1 MTQPTAGWMCALTC
15 AAALTGCYAGSSGA
29 DGSDEDGDGSG
40 SADDDGSDDAGDD
53 APGTHADELPAPSHR
68 VARLTHEQWA
78 NTVTDLFY
86 LDTPTALAQE
96 FRPDAGVSGYLF
108 DNATQNLSVDAA
120 LWSGYEA
127 AAAEV
132 AEMVAGDPAIV
143 AAIAG
148 GTDPETF
155 VRTFGRRAF
164 RRPLADD
171 EVARYVALFDTAG
184 ELFGVAPGFEVG
196 VRLVVQ
202 TMLQSPHF
210 LYRIERSTTVVG
222 DVIALDSHEVASR
235 LSYFLW
241 RSMPDDALFA
251 AADDDALSD
260 DAEVESHARRMLA
273 DPRAR
278 PVVAY
283 FHDALL
289 DADKIAN
296 ADPNATVYDIPED
309 LGQLALEEQRRFLD
323 DVVFAR
329 HGSWR
334 DVLTAT
340 HTFVDADLAAIYGLP
355 GTFGA
360 DFVPVELDDTQR
372 RGVLTH
378 VGFLTANATS
388 VQPDPIHRGVF
399 IARRLACTT
408 LPPPPDDVPPLP
420 PIDPEQTNRQ
430 MIETLTEQPG
440 SNCAGCHASFINP
453 FGFPFESFDAVGGFR
468 TEDNGQPV
476 NTSASVQIADERV
489 DVDDALE
496 LITALAESNAV
507 HRCYAGHWVQYAFG
521 RLLADEDG
529 TLLDRLATESADED
543 ISVED
548 LLVGVVTSQ
557 PFLSRA
563 TEELP

>member
-1 MTQPTAGWMCALTC
+1 MMQSTSMWKVPLACT
-15 AAALTGCYAGSSGA
+15 AALVAGCYSGTPGSA
-29 DGSDEDGDGSG
+29 ADEDGDGSG
-40 SADDDGSDDAGDD
+40 SAADSGDDDDAGDD

-68 VARLTHEQWA
+68 VARLTHEQWD
-78 NTVTDLFY
+78 NTIADLLYLDASTDLA
-86 LDTPTALAQE
+86 DE

-108 DNATQNLSVDAA
+108 DNSAQNLSVDAA
-120 LWSGYEA
+120 LWSGYEH

-132 AEMVAGDPAIV
+132 AEMAASDPAIL
-143 AAIAG
+143 AAIASE
-148 GTDPETF
+148 TDPESF

-164 RRPLADD
+164 RRALGED
-171 EVARYVALFDTAG
+171 EVARYVALFDSAA
-184 ELFGVAPGFEVG
+184 ELYGVTPSFEIG
-196 VRLVVQ
+196 VRLVLE

-210 LYRIERSTTVVG
+210 LYRIEQSATVVG
-222 DVIALDSHEVASR
+222 DVIALDSDEVASR

-241 RSMPDDALFA
+241 RSMPDDELFA
-251 AADDDALSD
+251 AADDDMLRD
-260 DAEVESHARRMLA
+260 DAEVEAHARRMLA
-273 DPRAR
+273 APRAR

-289 DADKIAN
+289 DAEKIAN
-296 ADPNATVYDIPED
+296 ADPNPTVYDVPAD
-309 LGQLALEEQRRFLD
+309 LGQLALEEQRRFLAD
-323 DVVFAR
+323 IVFER

-334 DVLTAT
+334 DVLTSSQ
-340 HTFVDADLAAIYGLP
+340 TFVNADLAAIYGLA
-355 GTFGA
+355 GTFGSE
-360 DFVPVELDDTQR
+360 FVEVELDEQR

-399 IARRLACTT
+399 IATRLACAT

-420 PIDPEQTNRQ
+420 PIDPDQTNRQ
-430 MIETLTEQPG
+430 VIEALTEQPG
-440 SNCAGCHASFINP
+440 SNCAGCHAAIINP
-453 FGFPFESFDAVGGFR
+453 FGFPFESFDAIGGFR

-476 NTSASVQIADERV
+476 DASSSVMLGSEIV
-489 DVDDALE
+489 DVDDAVDLVV
-496 LITALAESNAV
+496 ALAENTAV

-529 TLLDRLATESADED
+529 TLLDRLATESAEGD
-543 ISVED
+543 ISIED

>member
-1 MTQPTAGWMCALTC
+1 MTQPTSQWWFSLAC
-15 AAALTGCYAGSSGA
+15 AAVLGGCYSGSGGA
-29 DGSDEDGDGSG
+29 ASDEDGDGSG
-40 SADDDGSDDAGDD
+40 SADDDGDDDAGDD
-53 APGTHADELPAPSHR
+53 APGTHADEMPAPSHR
-68 VARLTHEQWA
+68 VARLTHEQWE
-78 NTVTDLFY
+78 NTVTDLFH
-86 LDTPTALAQE
+86 LDASTMLAQE

-108 DNATQNLSVDAA
+108 DNATSNLSVDAA

-127 AAAEV
+127 AAAQV
-132 AEMVAGDPAIV
+132 AAMVANDPAIV

-148 GTDPETF
+148 GTDPEAF

-171 EVARYVALFDTAG
+171 EVARYVALFDTAA
-184 ELFGVAPGFEVG
+184 EAYGVEPSFEVG
-196 VRLVVQ
+196 VRLVVE
-202 TMLQSPHF
+202 TILQSPHF
-210 LYRIERSTTVVG
+210 LYRIEHSATVVG

-241 RSMPDDALFA
+241 RSMPDDELFD
-251 AADDDALSD
+251 AADDDALRD

-296 ADPNATVYDIPED
+296 AAPNTTVYDIPDD

-355 GTFGA
+355 GSFGA
-360 DFVPVELDDTQR
+360 DFVPVELDGTQR

-420 PIDPEQTNRQ
+420 PIDPSQTNRQ
-430 MIETLTEQPG
+430 VIEALTEQPG
-440 SNCAGCHASFINP
+440 SNCAGCHAAFINP
-453 FGFPFESFDAVGGFR
+453 FGFPFESFDAIGAFR
-468 TEDNGQPV
+468 TQDNGQPV
-476 NTSASVQIADERV
+476 DTSASVQLADAQV
-489 DVDDALE
+489 DVDDALD
-496 LITALAESNAV
+496 LVVALAESDAV

-521 RLLADEDG
+521 RLLADEDA
-529 TLLDRLATESADED
+529 TLLDRLAIESADGD